1 MIAATILCPL
11 DDIPD
16 GGARQIARCG
26 GPADVAD
33 AAVVV
38 LRRGD
43 EAWAYRNVC
52 PHFSIPLNYEPDTFW
67 TYDAGHLMCAH
78 HSAMFRF
85 EDGVCVDGP
94 CLGAALTRVPV
105 RVEARMVIESGD
117 EADSG
122 V

>member
-1 MIAATILCPL
+1 MTATARCLL

-16 GGARQIARCG
+16 GGGKA
-26 GPADVAD
+26 VAE
-33 AAVVV
+33 AGIVV

-43 EAWAYRNVC
+43 HAWAYRNLC

-67 TYDAGHLMCAH
+67 TYEGEHLMCAH

-85 EDGVCVDGP
+85 EDGMCVDGP
-94 CLGAALTRVPV
+94 CVGAALTRVPV
-105 RVEARMVIESGD
+105 RVEQRVVVVSD
-117 EADSG
+117 EDADGG